1 MHTNHHP
8 PTRPGSGIGKGDSG
22 NGRVEAHRICTSS
35 KRSQVTMELCRW
47 IMHGAVARIQT
58 TGMPP
63 LPLPKAFSKA
73 VGALAISKARG
84 VVFKGVSKGKDTRT
98 EPTDMVLGVAL
109 ALGGGAS

>member
-63 LPLPKAFSKA
+63 PARCTGS
-73 VGALAISKARG
+73 GRALLFPHTLYG
-84 VVFKGVSKGKDTRT
+84 
-98 EPTDMVLGVAL
+98 LGRAERW
-109 ALGGGAS
+109 A

>member
-63 LPLPKAFSKA
+63 PGRA
-73 VGALAISKARG
+73 G
-84 VVFKGVSKGKDTRT
+84 KG
-98 EPTDMVLGVAL
+98 LGI
-109 ALGGGAS
+109 GPG